1 LSYNKPWAHSWFD
14 SKIIH
19 LYALFYMSYFPYD
32 GHNGTHSCKS
42 NGRDLEFRGTFSQFV
57 LEKSE
62 GNFIFTRKFKRCY
75 NINFFLQ
82 IMGKICVI
90 FIECCM

>member
-1 LSYNKPWAHSWFD
+1 
-14 SKIIH
+14 
-19 LYALFYMSYFPYD
+19 MSYFPYD

-42 NGRDLEFRGTFSQFV
+42 NGRDLEFRVTFSQFV

-75 NINFFLQ
+75 NINFFYRLWEKYVLFSLNVACN
-82 IMGKICVI
+82 GNFCPP
-90 FIECCM
+90 